1 MSNLKTRADGSI
13 TMRFLVIGA
22 EKILRLL
29 RLFFYPTFC
38 VAMEFANAQWD
49 AKEGRQGFW
58 HQVD

>member
-1 MSNLKTRADGSI
+1 MS
-13 TMRFLVIGA
+13 FLVIGA

-38 VAMEFANAQWD
+38 VAMEFASAQWG